1 MENDMSEG
9 HTPSE
14 HLASEVADALIE
26 AGLLR
31 ADKRDGI
38 ATKIATGQMKAE
50 DWRLEIDLA
59 VEKAVQQ

>member
-1 MENDMSEG
+1 MNEVPTS
-9 HTPSE
+9 SE

-31 ADKRDGI
+31 ADRRDEI

-50 DWRLEIDLA
+50 DWRWEIDLA
-59 VEKAVQQ
+59 VEKAVQP

>member
-1 MENDMSEG
+1 MNDG
-9 HTPSE
+9 HTPSQ

-38 ATKIATGQMKAE
+38 VAKIATGQIKGE

-59 VEKAVQQ
+59 VEKAVQP

>member
-1 MENDMSEG
+1 MNEG

-31 ADKRDGI
+31 ADKRE
-38 ATKIATGQMKAE
+38 KIASQIANGTMKGS
-50 DWRLEIDLA
+50 DWQSEIDFA
-59 VEKAVQQ
+59 VEKAGVE

>member
-1 MENDMSEG
+1 MNNEHS
-9 HTPSE
+9 PST

-38 ATKIATGQMKAE
+38 VAKIATGQMKGE

-59 VEKAVQQ
+59 VEKAVQP